1 MLTLTLY
8 LQKIKNKRENKLKQ
22 SLLFMILTSSR
33 KEVILGC
40 NKNYTKLAFDCTF
53 KNLKETILALRI
65 DGKCRNNNI
74 ENK

>member
-1 MLTLTLY
+1 
-8 LQKIKNKRENKLKQ
+8 
-22 SLLFMILTSSR
+22 MILTSSR

-40 NKNYTKLAFDCTF
+40 NKNYTKLAFDCTL